1 MNVEMFFE
9 ATMELTCCT
18 SPMATILTT
27 LIINTIAII
36 ISEGFGSK
44 GLERRHRNDQVG

>member
-1 MNVEMFFE
+1 
-9 ATMELTCCT
+9 MELTCCT

-27 LIINTIAII
+27 MMTINTFAII